1 MPWAPL
7 GLWLI
12 DLLSQVLLHLAKGL
26 FEDTTKLEVVINK
39 MMQQSMELIPCEC
52 CAVLLLDTDGKK
64 DVSLGREGG
73 GAGEELLEFALAND
87 DNLQLNSL

>member
-1 MPWAPL
+1 
-7 GLWLI
+7 
-12 DLLSQVLLHLAKGL
+12 
-26 FEDTTKLEVVINK
+26 